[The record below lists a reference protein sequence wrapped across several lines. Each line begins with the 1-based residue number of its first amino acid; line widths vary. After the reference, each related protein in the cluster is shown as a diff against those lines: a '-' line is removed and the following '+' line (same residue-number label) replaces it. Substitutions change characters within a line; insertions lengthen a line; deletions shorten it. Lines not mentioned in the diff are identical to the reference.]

1 MDCSVELE
9 RSCTLLSDSLK
20 KFHEHLHLD
29 LKPKQSDEEPNILH
43 EVCKKSKDMV
53 QKDLVILGAQSL
65 SFNYWSQRIVES
77 LLPNDSTLK
86 YSICPLDKMWQNVE
100 SIELIAHSFA
110 YVIILNK
117 ELLFWLSSHPN
128 VTIGRIIRSPNK
140 TIGLFIG
147 DGKYLN
153 KCHREQLIHF
163 HRWNRVIDANLDC
176 PNTTDRLIKITLER
190 VLSYSNM
197 SGSSFKVISPDEF
210 VSWKRNRLLI
220 LIQGLE
226 LDINSRVELE
236 IDKGASS
243 VQTFSRYS
251 GQVLEFNMP
260 PICHP
265 TSIELIVDGNSLV
278 AHGREVGIYASW
290 SECHALVDGFDG
302 ARYNIFHNRV
312 EAQNFLKE
320 EAAKEPLTGENS
332 NIFSSNQTPSINYE
346 IGSAKTAPYYAI
358 ARGHKVGVFDSC
370 REEAEKFVKEEAVK
384 DTWTGRKSNKFRS
397 KHIKSER
404 GFSVD
409 NTDWTYAEDK
419 GYYMNEDGW
428 GLKLLQMELC
438 RNSSY
443 ISQAIKRV
451 KDDGLRKIVIYSD
464 SKFAINSVEDWI
476 PKWKKN
482 GWKKS
487 CGGHVKNKNDFCELE
502 DIKEGMTVKFIHVR
516 GHKGIKG
523 NECADKL
530 ARKGAK

>member
-1 MDCSVELE
+1 MNKANSCIVRILELVSNPLALSMDCSVELE

-29 LKPKQSDEEPNILH
+29 LKPSDEEPNILH

-65 SFNYWSQRIVES
+65 SFNYWSQRIVGS

-110 YVIILNK
+110 YIIILNK

-190 VLSYSNM
+190 VLSYSNV

-265 TSIELIVDGNSLV
+265 TSIELIVDGNSL
-278 AHGREVGIYASW
+278 GRACIKVRDPNSELVLLNSYLNPREASVTQ
-290 SECHALVDGFDG
+290 SLG
-302 ARYNIFHNRV
+302 YITLS
-312 EAQNFLKE
+312 EAQ
-320 EAAKEPLTGENS
+320 T
-332 NIFSSNQTPSINYE
+332 SSSSKMRN
-346 IGSAKTAPYYAI
+346 AYYS
-358 ARGHKVGVFDSC
+358 VP
-370 REEAEKFVKEEAVK
+370 
-384 DTWTGRKSNKFRS
+384 KSNYDRPPSRIRPITNTIDMYKF
-397 KHIKSER
+397 
-404 GFSVD
+404 
-409 NTDWTYAEDK
+409 
-419 GYYMNEDGW
+419 
-428 GLKLLQMELC
+428 
-438 RNSSY
+438 
-443 ISQAIKRV
+443 
-451 KDDGLRKIVIYSD
+451 
-464 SKFAINSVEDWI
+464 
-476 PKWKKN
+476 
-482 GWKKS
+482 
-487 CGGHVKNKNDFCELE
+487 
-502 DIKEGMTVKFIHVR
+502 
-516 GHKGIKG
+516 
-523 NECADKL
+523 
-530 ARKGAK
+530 